1 MSVFILTTSELE
13 ANLENQRMASVLY
26 TRGEGWGGC
35 REGKGEVANH
45 VTTLI
50 SWLNKGGEGLT
61 VKSCPEFPIVLILCT
76 TLLLVSLSPISRSAG
91 KPLSI

>member
-26 TRGEGWGGC
+26 TRGEGWGGV
-35 REGKGEVANH
+35 EKGRVANH
-45 VTTLI
+45 VTALI
-50 SWLNKGGEGLT
+50 SWLNKGEEGLT